1 MPQAVVTP
9 KPLHIFK
16 PGRWTTAAGEV
27 IEFSQA
33 DIQATAQAYDPK
45 KSKAPLVIGHPKI
58 DQPAKG
64 WTVALSASERGLFAA
79 ADKVDPEFAE
89 AVRAGS
95 YGTLSAKFYRPT
107 DANNPVPG
115 VWYLRHIG
123 FLGAHPP
130 GVKGLDDPEFSEAD
144 DGCVCFREGVEFGEW
159 DAMTAANLW
168 RAIREWIVGKFG
180 PEEADKVIP
189 NYDVRAL
196 ELGAAEDINQA
207 RQAAG
212 APAAFSEGEAQTSSP
227 PPSQESAVTE
237 QEAAL
242 LREQNAAKDR
252 EIAELKAADAKR
264 KAEAVQADNVAFAE
278 AMASEAR
285 IPAALKGQVAA
296 IGTQLQSTPDVEFGE
311 GDAKKPLHELFR
323 DLLRALPPQV
333 EFGEQ
338 ATRDRAAADGAD
350 KANDTPVEFAEGAD
364 PDRVAQDKR
373 IRAYA
378 ATNKVDYAT
387 AAHAV
392 MRSK

>member
-1 MPQAVVTP
+1 MPQVSSSP

-16 PGRWTTAAGEV
+16 PGQWTTAAGEV

-33 DIQATAQAYDPK
+33 DLEATAKAYDPK
-45 KSKAPLVIGHPKI
+45 KGKAPLVIGHPKI
-58 DQPAKG
+58 DDPAMG
-64 WTVALSASERGLFAA
+64 WAAQLTVNERGLFATPI
-79 ADKVDPEFAE
+79 KVDPAFAE
-89 AVRAGS
+89 SVRDGR
-95 YGTLSAKFYRPT
+95 YEKISAKFYRPT

-159 DAMTAANLW
+159 DAMTTANIL
-168 RAIREWIVGKFG
+168 RSIREWIVSKFG
-180 PEEADKVIP
+180 LEEADRVIP

-196 ELGAAEDINQA
+196 ELGAAEDINAA
-207 RQAAG
+207 REAASL
-212 APAAFSEGEAQTSSP
+212 PAAFAEDNTQVSP
-227 PPSQESAVTE
+227 PQESNVTE
-237 QEAAL
+237 EEAAR
-242 LREQNAAKDR
+242 LR
-252 EIAELKAADAKR
+252 AENEANKR
-264 KAEAVQADNVAFAE
+264 QLQELRDAEARRIAQAVHAENVAFAE
-278 AMASEAR
+278 SMATDAR
-285 IPAALKGQVAA
+285 IPAAATAQVAA
-296 IGTQLQSTPDVEFGE
+296 IGTQLQTVADVEFGE
-311 GDAKKPLHELFR
+311 GDQKKPLHQVFR
-323 DLLRALPPQV
+323 EFIQALPRQV

-338 ATRDRAAADGAD
+338 ATRDRAASGIHGDSGTE
-350 KANDTPVEFAEGAD
+350 TPVEFAEGAD